1 MMVQSL
7 LFMKVRTAKFNEKI
21 EAWLSKKGLK
31 NKRTL
36 IVVIAFV
43 LFIIFLFL
51 LLNSNSEDSGNIT
64 ITENTEL
71 RTGPNAAYPVI
82 YKVEKGDHF
91 KRLVK

>member
-1 MMVQSL
+1 
-7 LFMKVRTAKFNEKI
+7 MKKI

-64 ITENTEL
+64 ITENPENWL
-71 RTGPNAAYPVI
+71 RS
-82 YKVEKGDHF
+82 
-91 KRLVK
+91 KRCVSSHI

>member
-1 MMVQSL
+1 MLALIMMVQSL
-7 LFMKVRTAKFNEKI
+7 LFMKVRRQNSMKKI

-64 ITENTEL
+64 ITEN
-71 RTGPNAAYPVI
+71 A
-82 YKVEKGDHF
+82 
-91 KRLVK
+91 

>member
-7 LFMKVRTAKFNEKI
+7 LFMKVRTAKFNEI

-43 LFIIFLFL
+43 LYLFIFIA
-51 LLNSNSEDSGNIT
+51 E
-64 ITENTEL
+64 
-71 RTGPNAAYPVI
+71 
-82 YKVEKGDHF
+82 
-91 KRLVK
+91 

>member
-1 MMVQSL
+1 
-7 LFMKVRTAKFNEKI
+7 MKKI

-43 LFIIFLFL
+43 LFIIFL

-64 ITENTEL
+64 ITENAEL

>member
-1 MMVQSL
+1 
-7 LFMKVRTAKFNEKI
+7 MKKI

-64 ITENTEL
+64 ITENAEYVQVQTL
-71 RTGPNAAYPVI
+71 RIQSFT
-82 YKVEKGDHF
+82 KL
-91 KRLVK
+91 RR